1 MNKGQISRQVI
12 VDRLGWLGRMIQT
25 IRDLPLD
32 DSQAFFSDARCNIGD
47 GSEATRQDQPV

>member
-1 MNKGQISRQVI
+1 MNKGQISRQVV

-32 DSQAFFSDARCNIGD
+32 DS
-47 GSEATRQDQPV
+47 